1 MVESFRTFFVFT
13 VTLNHKLKE
22 KKIKKEKKEGKIRE
36 RERGNI
42 LVNVPV

>member
-22 KKIKKEKKEGKIRE
+22 KKIKKGKEGKIRE
-36 RERGNI
+36 REKGNI